1 MYNNVAK
8 LGMAEKYM
16 WVVLFFSFSFHCD
29 KLLIKLVC
37 MLEVVGD
44 NLIVILVWS
53 LEQIK

>member
-29 KLLIKLVC
+29 KLLIRLVC

-53 LEQIK
+53 LEQFK